1 MTDQEWLQCDDPERM
16 IAFRLKKRSRKMR
29 LAAVAA
35 CRLFS
40 GLLFDERSEVALE
53 VAERFADGLATD
65 EERKAALEKAGPA
78 VAAMGDAYSA
88 AVEAPGP
95 TSEEGDNFM
104 YAFSVAEAAQ
114 AAVSE
119 EPEVA
124 FSYLPA
130 SRYDFYFAYSAN
142 ILRDVFGSATRVAFD
157 PRWLTPTV
165 TALAGEIYDER
176 KFDKMPLLAKA
187 LEDAGCEERTIL
199 EHCRL
204 VDHYGLGQHVR
215 GCWVLDLVLDRE

>member
-1 MTDQEWLQCDDPERM
+1 VTDQQWLHCDDPERM
-16 IAFRLKKRSRKMR
+16 IAFLVKKRSRKMR

-40 GLLFDERSEVALE
+40 GLLLDGRSAAALE

-65 EERKAALEKAGPA
+65 EEREAARENAGHA
-78 VAAMGDAYSA
+78 VAAMGDAYAA

-95 TSEEGDNFM
+95 TGEKGEDFM
-104 YAFSVAEAAQ
+104 YAVGVAEAAQ
-114 AAVSE
+114 AAASE
-119 EPEVA
+119 QPEVA

-130 SRYDFYFAYSAN
+130 SRYDFYFAHSAN
-142 ILRDVFGSATRVAFD
+142 ILRDVFGPAIRVAFD

-165 TALAGEIYDER
+165 TALAREIYNER
-176 KFDKMPLLAKA
+176 KFDEMPLLAKA
-187 LEDAGCEERTIL
+187 LEGAGCEERAIL
-199 EHCRL
+199 EQCRL
-204 VDHYGLGQHVR
+204 VDHYGLGPHVR

>member
-95 TSEEGDNFM
+95 TRSSSPGQLPSRGPPRSGHGDFHH
-104 YAFSVAEAAQ
+104 
-114 AAVSE
+114 
-119 EPEVA
+119 
-124 FSYLPA
+124 PA
-130 SRYDFYFAYSAN
+130 
-142 ILRDVFGSATRVAFD
+142 
-157 PRWLTPTV
+157 PP
-165 TALAGEIYDER
+165 
-176 KFDKMPLLAKA
+176 
-187 LEDAGCEERTIL
+187 
-199 EHCRL
+199 
-204 VDHYGLGQHVR
+204 
-215 GCWVLDLVLDRE
+215 

>member
-1 MTDQEWLQCDDPERM
+1 MTDQEWLQCDNPERM
-16 IAFRLKKRSRKMR
+16 IAFLLKKRSRKMR

-40 GLLFDERSEVALE
+40 GLLFDERSQAALE

-65 EERKAALEKAGPA
+65 EERNAAYENARPA
-78 VAAMGDAYSA
+78 VTAMGDAYSA

-95 TSEEGDNFM
+95 TSEEGEDFM
-104 YAFSVAEAAQ
+104 YAYSVAEAAQ

-142 ILRDVFGSATRVAFD
+142 ILRDVFGPATRVAFD
-157 PRWLTPTV
+157 PPWLTPTV
-165 TALAGEIYDER
+165 TALACEIYGER
-176 KFDKMPLLAKA
+176 KFDRMPLLARA
-187 LEDAGCEERTIL
+187 LEEAGCEERTIL

-204 VDHYGLGQHVR
+204 VDHYGLGLHVR
-215 GCWVLDLVLDRE
+215 GCWVLDLVLRRE